1 MTYRPAYTFDEPFA
15 GNGPQIAVVFA
26 IVIGG
31 VVLLAAVVVAIYMVV
46 VKGMRGDDKQR
57 LHSGRNSAQWAQPQ
71 QQYREQPASDFA
83 YNPAPTQNF
92 DYNAQIRTPVN
103 ATSYTP
109 VPSVTPYNV
118 APQQYSNVPLAT
130 PTTQQ
135 YVQSQAIPQYAPD
148 VIYTQGPTGY
158 VQQQPVEYSIQ
169 RQSPGANFVQ
179 SSV

>member
-1 MTYRPAYTFDEPFA
+1 MSYNHNQY
-15 GNGPQIAVVFA
+15 NYQIAVVFA

-31 VVLLAAVVVAIYMVV
+31 VLLLAGVVYAIYVVV
-46 VKGMRGDDKQR
+46 VKGMRGEDKQR
-57 LHSGRNSAQWAQPQ
+57 LHSGRNSAQWTQPPQ
-71 QQYREQPASDFA
+71 QFREQPASDFA

-92 DYNAQIRTPVN
+92 DYNAPIRTPVN
-103 ATSYTP
+103 QTSYTP
-109 VPSVTPYNV
+109 VPSVTPYN

-135 YVQSQAIPQYAPD
+135 YIQNQGIPQYAPD

-158 VQQQPVEYSIQ
+158 VQQQPIEYNVQ
-169 RQSPGANFVQ
+169 RQQSPGANFVQ

>member
-1 MTYRPAYTFDEPFA
+1 MSYNHNQY
-15 GNGPQIAVVFA
+15 NYQIAVVFA

-31 VVLLAAVVVAIYMVV
+31 CLLLAGVLYALYMV

-57 LHSGRNSAQWAQPQ
+57 LRSGRNSAQWTQQP

-83 YNPAPTQNF
+83 YNPAPTQQF
-92 DYNAQIRTPVN
+92 DYNAPIRTPVN
-103 ATSYTP
+103 PANYTP
-109 VPSVTPYNV
+109 VPSVTPYN

-135 YVQSQAIPQYAPD
+135 YIQSQPIPQYAPD
-148 VIYTQGPTGY
+148 VIYTQGPQGY
-158 VQQQPVEYSIQ
+158 IQQQPVEYTVQ

>member
-1 MTYRPAYTFDEPFA
+1 MNVRRHPSYTFDEPFA

-31 VVLLAAVVVAIYMVV
+31 VILLAGVVYAIYIVV
-46 VKGMRGDDKQR
+46 VKSMRGDDKQR
-57 LHSGRNSAQWAQPQ
+57 Q
-71 QQYREQPASDFA
+71 QPASEFA
-83 YNPAPTQNF
+83 YNPAPSQSF
-92 DYNAQIRTPVN
+92 DYPAQIRTPVN

-109 VPSVTPYNV
+109 VPSVTPYN
-118 APQQYSNVPLAT
+118 PQQYSNVPLAT

-135 YVQSQAIPQYAPD
+135 YIQAQAIPQYAPD
-148 VIYTQGPTGY
+148 VIYTQGPQGY
-158 VQQQPVEYSIQ
+158 VQQQPIEYSVQ